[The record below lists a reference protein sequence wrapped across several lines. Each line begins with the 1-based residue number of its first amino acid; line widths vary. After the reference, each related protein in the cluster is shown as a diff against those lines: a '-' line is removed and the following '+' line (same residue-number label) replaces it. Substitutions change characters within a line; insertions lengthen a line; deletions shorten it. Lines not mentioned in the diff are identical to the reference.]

1 MAQHAEASQVPR
13 FRQRLEE
20 TLTEPEPMCL
30 AMVRIDTDGL
40 QRALDSHGGPVE
52 EHDGLDQVM
61 AAVQSRLTY
70 QLRRYDLM
78 ARIEDDTFMLVVKTL
93 ADTRV
98 LDARMY
104 QLYGALAE
112 PYTIDDQTFVVP
124 LALGAAVRL
133 PSESAASLM
142 RRADRALIVAE
153 EAGGKAPVLI

>member
-13 FRQRLEE
+13 FRQRLED
-20 TLTEPEPMCL
+20 TLTDPEPMCL
-30 AMVRIDTDGL
+30 AMVRVDIESLQHAIDDADGSIEGE
-40 QRALDSHGGPVE
+40 A
-52 EHDGLDQVM
+52 GLAEVM
-61 AAVQSRLTY
+61 GAVQSRLTY

-78 ARIEDDTFMLVVKTL
+78 AQTEDDTFVLVVKTL

-98 LDARMY
+98 LDARMF
-104 QLYGALAE
+104 QLYGSLSE
-112 PYTIDDQTFVVP
+112 PYTIDDQTFTVP

-142 RRADRALIVAE
+142 RRADRALVVAE